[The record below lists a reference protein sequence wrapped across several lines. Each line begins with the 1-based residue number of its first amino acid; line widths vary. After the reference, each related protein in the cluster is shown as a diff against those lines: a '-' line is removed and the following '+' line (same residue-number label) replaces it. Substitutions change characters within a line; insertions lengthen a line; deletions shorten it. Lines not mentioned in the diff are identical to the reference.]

1 MTTTRRPTLLAA
13 SAATG
18 LALVLALAGCTSSEP
33 EVRVADEL
41 ATPSASAP
49 ADGDLDALAALG
61 AEQLVAQLE
70 ATPTAE
76 RRTDLTA
83 SVRPDGVLLSSAGGE
98 VTVPVP
104 DGQHYLSVAP
114 YVDGTH
120 DCFFHSLTTCTGELG
135 GEEVTVRIVDDA
147 SGEVYVDETTTLH
160 DNGFTGFWLP
170 SDVTAT
176 VTVTSSDGTGT
187 ATVSTGPED
196 LTCLT
201 SLQLV

>member
-33 EVRVADEL
+33 EARVADEL
-41 ATPSASAP
+41 VSPSASAP
-49 ADGDLDALAALG
+49 ADLDALAALG
-61 AEQLVAQLE
+61 ARELVASLE
-70 ATPTAE
+70 ATPAAE

-83 SVRPDGVLLSSAGGE
+83 SVRPDGVLLSSADGE
-98 VTVPVP
+98 VTVPAP

-120 DCFFHSLTTCTGELG
+120 DCYFHSLTTCTGELG
-135 GEEVTVRIVDDA
+135 GEEVEVRIVDDA
-147 SGEVYVDETTTLH
+147 SGEVYVDESTTLH

-176 VTVTSSDGTGT
+176 VTVTSADGTGT

-201 SLQLV
+201 SLRLV